1 MLWPFKFMHFSFF
14 FFFFCPEV
22 GWHKQHLLNAHI
34 FFLSMDLSARVI
46 VSDEKGQLYER
57 GVIYIRKKKNR
68 KPAAEMLLDV
78 W

>member
-1 MLWPFKFMHFSFF
+1 MHFSL
-14 FFFFCPEV
+14 FFFCPEV

-34 FFLSMDLSARVI
+34 FFFLSMDLSARVI
-46 VSDEKGQLYER
+46 VSDEKGQLYDR

-68 KPAAEMLLDV
+68 KPAAEMLLGV

>member
-1 MLWPFKFMHFSFF
+1 MHTF
-14 FFFFCPEV
+14 
-22 GWHKQHLLNAHI
+22 

-46 VSDEKGQLYER
+46 VSDEKGQLYDR

-68 KPAAEMLLDV
+68 KPAAEMLLGV